1 MNILLFILFAL
12 YMCWTAL
19 IGLIVLYGLA
29 TGKRMSWNTDA
40 RNIWLG
46 CTAAVL
52 IYFWFN

>member
-1 MNILLFILFAL
+1 MNVLLFILFAL

-19 IGLIVLYGLA
+19 VGLVTLYGLA
-29 TGKRMSWNTDA
+29 TSQRMSWNPIA
-40 RNIWLG
+40 RNIWLA

>member
-19 IGLIVLYGLA
+19 VGLIVLYGLA
-29 TGKRMSWNTDA
+29 TGKKMYWNTDA

>member
-1 MNILLFILFAL
+1 MNVLLFILFAL

-19 IGLIVLYGLA
+19 VGLVTLYGLA
-29 TGKRMSWNTDA
+29 TGQRMSWNPIA
-40 RNIWLG
+40 RNIWLA

>member
-1 MNILLFILFAL
+1 MNVILYILFTL

-19 IGLIVLYGLA
+19 VGLVTLYGLA
-29 TGKRMSWNTDA
+29 TGKRMSWNPVA